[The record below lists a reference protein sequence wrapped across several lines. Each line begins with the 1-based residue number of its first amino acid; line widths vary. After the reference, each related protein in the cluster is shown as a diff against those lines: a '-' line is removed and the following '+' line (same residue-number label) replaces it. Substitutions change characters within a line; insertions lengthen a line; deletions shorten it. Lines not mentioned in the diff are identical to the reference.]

1 MNYKTKSN
9 TRNYLPWV
17 VLFLLSFFLS
27 ISYSIEQV
35 VIESA
40 ISLTDKISFPNG
52 LNIFFYYANNSWSFT
67 TQLTQIFLNLNF
79 EEISISRII
88 LFISTFFYST
98 GVYLISKNI
107 SSSRLLA
114 IFIVFFVMIFR
125 KNFGNIDYP
134 TLMFSEH
141 TNGMIS
147 LSVASMIFGL
157 ICNKNFFLSTFFI
170 GILISIHLTVGLWIL
185 FLFLISYLYY
195 NFNEKIK
202 LPKKSFIFGFS
213 LGLFISLISFYYFQN
228 NQIKIPYELMSNSYD
243 NYMKNWDAHRN
254 SYGSLAFL
262 NYSYVFKSFIL
273 FLILLVYS
281 KFLSNKENYHLK
293 FFSIFLILNIFISF
307 VLYVTYKK
315 APFLYPDILIRTI
328 PTRFFLMHS
337 VIGYP
342 IIISSFYLLFINLT
356 QKFNIYPKTILTV
369 FASLILFYSASHYKN
384 INSLSQNFL
393 FNLNEQNK
401 LNKNSFWKEVKKLKT
416 TGYIVTSE
424 LACSSTITKANK
436 PVIICPHPIDYI
448 PYLPKLSGKIELV
461 MREIYEYSFSSPP
474 PKTNEILDGL
484 RDNAIKKIFE
494 KKSSQDW
501 IKIKNNF
508 IVEGVIAPSN
518 WSLNLEP
525 LIIKENYTF
534 YKIP

>member
-1 MNYKTKSN
+1 MNYKIKSN
-9 TRNYLPWV
+9 THNYLSWV
-17 VLFLLSFFLS
+17 VLFLLSLFLS
-27 ISYSIEQV
+27 ISYSFEQV
-35 VIESA
+35 AIESA
-40 ISLTDKISFPNG
+40 VSLTDKISFPNG

-67 TQLTQIFLNLNF
+67 TQFIQILLNLNL
-79 EEISISRII
+79 EEISISKII

-98 GVYLISKNI
+98 GVFLISKNI

-147 LSVASMIFGL
+147 LSIVSMIFGL
-157 ICNKNFFLSTFFI
+157 LCNKNFFLSTFFI

-185 FLFLISYLYY
+185 LLFLISYIYY
-195 NFNEKIK
+195 NYNEKFK
-202 LPKKSFIFGFS
+202 LPKKIFIFGLG
-213 LGLFISLISFYYFQN
+213 LGLFISLLSFYFFQN
-228 NQIKIPYELMSNSYD
+228 NVIQIPYEFNSNSYD

-262 NYSYVFKSFIL
+262 NYSYVFKSLIL
-273 FLILLVYS
+273 FLMLSVYQAI
-281 KFLSNKENYHLK
+281 LSNKENYHLK
-293 FFSIFLILNIFISF
+293 FLSIFLIFNIFISF
-307 VLYVTYKK
+307 ILYVSYKK
-315 APFLYPDILIRTI
+315 VPIIYPDIIIRTI

-342 IIISSFYLLFINLT
+342 IIISLFYLLLINLT
-356 QKFNIYPKTILTV
+356 QKFNIFPKTILI
-369 FASLILFYSASHYKN
+369 FFISLIIFYSVSHYKN
-384 INSLSQNFL
+384 IHSLSQNFL
-393 FNLNEQNK
+393 FNLNEQNR
-401 LNKNSFWKEVKKLKT
+401 LNKNSFWGEVKKLKT

-448 PYLPKLSGKIELV
+448 PYLPKLAGEIELV
-461 MREIYEYSFSSPP
+461 MKEIYEYSFSSPP
-474 PKTNEILDGL
+474 PKSNKILDGL
-484 RDNAIKKIFE
+484 RDNTIKKIFE
-494 KKSSQDW
+494 KKTSQDW

-518 WSLNLEP
+518 WILNLEP